1 VYQVVGTNALGCTGT
16 SNAVVVCPTLTIE
29 RNSNV
34 LFVPN
39 TFVTYAWTFNG
50 VAIGGNEPFVFTQG
64 DGTYGLT
71 ATDANGC
78 VVTSSYVLNTVGI
91 EEQASSFP
99 LAVYP
104 NPNDGR
110 FTVVAE
116 GLGGSAVALEVLDLS
131 GRIVHQQRINAAQ
144 GRVNEPLDLQLAPGT
159 YAVRLSDSTHQRMA
173 RAVVR

>member
-1 VYQVVGTNALGCTGT
+1 
-16 SNAVVVCPTLTIE
+16 
-29 RNSNV
+29 V

-78 VVTSSYVLNTVGI
+78 VVTTTYVLNTVGI
-91 EEQASSFP
+91 KEQASSFP
-99 LAVYP
+99 LALYP
-104 NPNDGR
+104 NPNNGR

-116 GLGGSAVALEVLDLS
+116 GLSGGAVALEVLDLS
-131 GRIVHQQRINAAQ
+131 GRIVHRQRINAAQ
-144 GRVNEPLDLQLAPGT
+144 GRVNEPLDLLLAPST
-159 YAVRLSDSTHQRMA
+159 YMVRLSDGTHQRMA